1 MTKLRKEEGAG
12 ETRVYQHRGPASTSS
27 VTKKETKQIDSNLH
41 RFSCFI
47 QKTLK
52 KSLRQIEVG
61 DTHEFFL
68 CHSHGNLPTTRHHA
82 NSNHYLHQEVRKTRK
97 TNTVLLSD
105 CDSQG
110 GKLDTH
116 SRRPNERSIHIL
128 TVLWGAWE
136 LCGNYMLNWNN
147 FVDIQCSYPAPPF
160 VNQIVSSSA
169 NNNLYLLAKNCQK
182 IHYMSNATCYDK
194 DKDNA
199 EREREL
205 TREDQVIYREQK
217 VTTTKGNNPNYAH

>member
-1 MTKLRKEEGAG
+1 MSSFSA
-12 ETRVYQHRGPASTSS
+12 TRTVICRPHGTMPTQITISIRRSG
-27 VTKKETKQIDSNLH
+27 KQEKQI
-41 RFSCFI
+41 RFCYRI
-47 QKTLK
+47 AILK
-52 KSLRQIEVG
+52 
-61 DTHEFFL
+61 
-68 CHSHGNLPTTRHHA
+68 A
-82 NSNHYLHQEVRKTRK
+82 
-97 TNTVLLSD
+97 
-105 CDSQG
+105 

-199 EREREL
+199 ERERTNE
-205 TREDQVIYREQK
+205 RGSSHIQR
-217 VTTTKGNNPNYAH
+217 TKGNNNKR